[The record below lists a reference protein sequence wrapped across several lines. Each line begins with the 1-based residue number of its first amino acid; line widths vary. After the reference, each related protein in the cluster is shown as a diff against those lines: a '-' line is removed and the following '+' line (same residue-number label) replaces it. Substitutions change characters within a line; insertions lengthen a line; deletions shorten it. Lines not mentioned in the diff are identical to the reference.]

1 MTDQAAKEKH
11 LLVSLPVLSLTA
23 AIACIS
29 SDACG
34 AFIGTSATTGCSVR
48 RDAVVS
54 SVLSPVLVF
63 SWRRR

>member
-1 MTDQAAKEKH
+1 MTNQAAKVKH

-29 SDACG
+29 DACG
-34 AFIGTSATTGCSVR
+34 AFIDTSATTRCSAR

-54 SVLSPVLVF
+54 SVLCPVLV
-63 SWRRR
+63 SS

>member
-1 MTDQAAKEKH
+1 MTNQAAKVKH

-29 SDACG
+29 DACG

-48 RDAVVS
+48 RGAVVS
-54 SVLSPVLVF
+54 SVLCPVLV
-63 SWRRR
+63 SS